1 MNTDTIIRD
10 NAAYLASA
18 GQARSSWS
26 PDTVPDGKSS
36 KGRMLEGYLQNA
48 ERCVVKE
55 GYGAFNEMDAETRKE
70 WKAISCTQGLVSPA
84 DPM

>member
-1 MNTDTIIRD
+1 
-10 NAAYLASA
+10 
-18 GQARSSWS
+18 
-26 PDTVPDGKSS
+26 
-36 KGRMLEGYLQNA
+36 MLEGYLQNA

-55 GYGAFNEMDAETRKE
+55 GYGAFNEMDAE